1 MSLCP
6 SLSQLFLEP
15 HRDIQKPRFY
25 KDSKASTVI
34 LKQFC
39 CFFISLRLSE
49 QNMKCLQI
57 RMHILMWKQNICI
70 GYHRWGVPSTKKDFE
85 IFYPKGCNNRREKNP
100 LNYQMNSCVLLFCA
114 QCTQEFASSFFL
126 SWLPAHPI

>member
-1 MSLCP
+1 MS
-6 SLSQLFLEP
+6 SNT
-15 HRDIQKPRFY
+15 Y
-25 KDSKASTVI
+25 V
-34 LKQFC
+34 
-39 CFFISLRLSE
+39 
-49 QNMKCLQI
+49 

-85 IFYPKGCNNRREKNP
+85 NFYPKGCNNRREKNP

-126 SWLPAHPI
+126 SWLSAHPTPIRAVGWSENPGASNNVVGIICPVVEIEFNPQLITDLP